1 MALKTLRHTLVLLVI
16 WTIGCSSQPKKP
28 TPLVYDL
35 EHVLQA
41 SESSRLDS
49 LYLAHEKRT
58 GNEIL
63 LVTTPSF
70 HGMEPVEFAVAFGDS
85 LGVGKKGRD
94 NGVVI
99 AFSKAGREVFI
110 ATGRG
115 TEKVLYDSICQR
127 IIDHSMITHFKEGDP
142 FGGLWAGSL
151 AVVEFLDR
159 PENVIP

>member
-99 AFSKAGREVFI
+99 AFSKAGRRLFI

-115 TEKVLYDSICQR
+115 TEKVLHDSICQR
-127 IIDHSMITHFKEGDP
+127 IIDQSMIPRFKEGDP